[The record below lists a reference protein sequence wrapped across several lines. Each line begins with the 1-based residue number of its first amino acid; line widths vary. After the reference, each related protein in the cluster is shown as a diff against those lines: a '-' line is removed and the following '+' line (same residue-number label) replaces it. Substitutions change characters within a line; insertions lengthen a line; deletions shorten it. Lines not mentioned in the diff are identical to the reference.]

1 MFLNSK
7 YTNVHRS
14 LLAVI
19 KPALNEHVFENKR
32 TDACFALKKLMALYN
47 ELRVE
52 LTAHSYPPELT
63 DFLFTYECALIT
75 LDDYLNSN
83 TPREMNNTI
92 HTCFQFIETVPVLL
106 RRVSV
111 QYRMQAI

>member
-14 LLAVI
+14 LLAII
-19 KPALNEHVFENKR
+19 KLALNEHAFENKR
-32 TDACFALKKLMALYN
+32 TDACVALKKLMALYN
-47 ELRVE
+47 ELRDE
-52 LTAHSYPPELT
+52 LTLQPYPPELT

-75 LDDYLNSN
+75 LDDYLNSSS
-83 TPREMNNTI
+83 PREMSSAI
-92 HTCFQFIETVPVLL
+92 STCFQYIETVPVLL

-111 QYRMQAI
+111 QYRMQAM